1 MSLGNNLD
9 ELSEE
14 EIERLGNLM
23 NEQGDDDDISGLLE
37 MFGINPEEYGTL
49 FEDAMKTKTLGFK
62 KVHPDAV
69 EPFYNFEKDSG
80 FDLFSVEDVILK
92 PLSRLMVG
100 TGLAFNIP
108 DGYEIQI
115 RPKSGLAINY
125 GVTVL
130 NTPSTIDGGYT
141 GEVKVI
147 LFNTSRDNFVIN
159 KGMKIAQAVL
169 CPILQGKYVN
179 MENIDELPQTDRG
192 DNGFGS
198 TGIQL

>member
-1 MSLGNNLD
+1 
-9 ELSEE
+9 
-14 EIERLGNLM
+14 
-23 NEQGDDDDISGLLE
+23 
-37 MFGINPEEYGTL
+37 
-49 FEDAMKTKTLGFK
+49 MKTKTLGFK

-125 GVTVL
+125 GITVL

-169 CPILQGKYVN
+169 CPVLQGKYVN

>member
-1 MSLGNNLD
+1 
-9 ELSEE
+9 
-14 EIERLGNLM
+14 
-23 NEQGDDDDISGLLE
+23 
-37 MFGINPEEYGTL
+37 
-49 FEDAMKTKTLGFK
+49 
-62 KVHPDAV
+62 
-69 EPFYNFEKDSG
+69 
-80 FDLFSVEDVILK
+80 
-92 PLSRLMVG
+92 
-100 TGLAFNIP
+100 
-108 DGYEIQI
+108 
-115 RPKSGLAINY
+115 
-125 GVTVL
+125 TVL

-169 CPILQGKYVN
+169 CPVLQGKYVN